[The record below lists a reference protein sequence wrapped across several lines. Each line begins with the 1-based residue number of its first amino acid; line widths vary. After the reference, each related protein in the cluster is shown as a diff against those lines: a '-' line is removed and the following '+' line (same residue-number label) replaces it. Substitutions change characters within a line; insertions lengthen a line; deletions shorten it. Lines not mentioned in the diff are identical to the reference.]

1 MAHELTDEQYK
12 SQVAGVWKAT
22 MWLSIVTVVEVFIA
36 LLWFYKFE
44 DSLPRIMLNILM
56 IVASVLKA
64 FFIVGEFMHLKYE
77 KRALAL
83 SILVPLVLFVWGI
96 IAFIIEG
103 DSIKTLREI
112 FGIYY

>member
-1 MAHELTDEQYK
+1 MAHDLTEEEYK

-22 MWLSIVTVVEVFIA
+22 LWLTIVTVVEVGIA
-36 LLWFYKFE
+36 LFWYYNFE
-44 DSLPRIMLNILM
+44 DKLPRIMLNILM

-83 SILVPLVLFVWGI
+83 SILVPLVLFIWGI
-96 IAFIIEG
+96 IAFLIEG
-103 DSIKTLREI
+103 DSIRVLRDL
-112 FGIYY
+112 FSAG

>member
-1 MAHELTDEQYK
+1 MAHDLTEEEYK

-22 MWLSIVTVVEVFIA
+22 LWLTIVTVVEVGIA
-36 LLWFYKFE
+36 LFWYYNFE
-44 DSLPRIMLNILM
+44 DKLPRIMLNILM

-83 SILVPLVLFVWGI
+83 SILVPLILFIWGI
-96 IAFIIEG
+96 IAFLIEG
-103 DSIKTLREI
+103 DSIRVLRDL
-112 FGIYY
+112 FSAG